1 MEMMTGQSRQDGNIS
16 RHELVEELSDMG
28 INGELF
34 KSVSIDDLRS
44 LVKDFQE
51 AINSSKAEA
60 QEKPRAGPETAKLSS
75 TDMRILKAL
84 VSSSGRLSSLQIS
97 RDLDIPLST
106 IQRRRKR
113 LEATVL
119 EVTYGVKMEE
129 LGWRRALLF
138 ISTQKG
144 RTESVGKEILSWNER
159 VLSVVR
165 TMGQNGIDLFL
176 ECLFKN
182 NQELLRLMERVKML
196 EGVNNVFWS
205 ESIQVI
211 GKKSE
216 NLGEIFDSYAA
227 G

>member
-1 MEMMTGQSRQDGNIS
+1 
-16 RHELVEELSDMG
+16 
-28 INGELF
+28 
-34 KSVSIDDLRS
+34 
-44 LVKDFQE
+44 
-51 AINSSKAEA
+51 
-60 QEKPRAGPETAKLSS
+60 
-75 TDMRILKAL
+75 
-84 VSSSGRLSSLQIS
+84 
-97 RDLDIPLST
+97 
-106 IQRRRKR
+106 
-113 LEATVL
+113 
-119 EVTYGVKMEE
+119 MEE

-216 NLGEIFDSYAA
+216 NFGDIFDSYAA